1 MSELVVDL
9 ADETSVELAWQI
21 LKLVRTDHTVAAAD
35 RSQPELPPWE
45 ADTPAATQAV
55 ERAESVP
62 ADSEPDPWAV
72 SAQHR
77 ETPAATTTAPSSAA
91 DVNAADDDDEDPWS

>member
-1 MSELVVDL
+1 MDL

-55 ERAESVP
+55 ASAESAAEP
-62 ADSEPDPWAV
+62 SEPDPWAV
-72 SAQHR
+72 SAQNR
-77 ETPAATTTAPSSAA
+77 ETPAATTTAPSAP
-91 DVNAADDDDEDPWS
+91 DDDDEDPWS